1 MIIDVKDIPNKL
13 TIVGEKIFIFKS
25 PMTNTKNFIN
35 ELNSIDNNYLVD
47 KDENVTDNIQ
57 YPISPWVD
65 WMSNDDG
72 GLCYG
77 KQKTGRFN
85 FEKNLESLSKGHK
98 EAVSLCAQV
107 KQCALDLSDEYF
119 KTLEIY
125 KTPHLPN
132 VFDIKIYKVGA
143 LMGTHFDDHPSDD
156 QETILSAVIYLN
168 DDYEGGELYFDQQD
182 IKIKP
187 MAGCVIFFPST
198 KDFTHASL
206 EITKGQKEC
215 IPLFFYKNPE
225 S

>member
-1 MIIDVKDIPNKL
+1 MIIDVKDLTDEL

-25 PMTNTKNFIN
+25 PIKNTKNFIN
-35 ELNSIDNNYLVD
+35 ELNSIDSNYLINKISED
-47 KDENVTDNIQ
+47 NENIE
-57 YPISPWVD
+57 YPIGPWVE
-65 WMSNDDG
+65 WLSNDNA
-72 GLCYG
+72 GLSYG

-85 FEKNLESLSKGHK
+85 FDYNLGNLSKGHK
-98 EAVSLCAQV
+98 QGIALCNQV
-107 KQCALDLSDEYF
+107 KQCALGLSDEYF

-125 KTPHLPN
+125 DVPHLPQ

-143 LMGTHFDDHPSDD
+143 LMGTHFDDHPFDG

-225 S
+225 D